1 MLMSSLTLADTT
13 TQSFSLLLA
22 GTLAVCMSSADVIAF
37 NKIAANN
44 YRITITL
51 YHYTLFLDWKL

>member
-1 MLMSSLTLADTT
+1 MSSLTLADTT

-22 GTLAVCMSSADVIAF
+22 STLAVCMSSADVIAF